1 MAHNAAI
8 WRGLK
13 ALSRW
18 FGFWI
23 TLAALTVTLV
33 ARATAADAQQTEFS
47 ADTQVLTV
55 GVLSTEGVTRALE
68 SWRPTV
74 DYLNREAL
82 FVESPY
88 RFVVQPHS
96 HVSLMQAIQ
105 NGEVDLAL
113 TNPAMFVTAEVESGA
128 RAVLSQARFWE
139 GRTHNEVGALVF
151 ARADSP
157 VRQINQLRGASV
169 MAVAESDFSGWWL
182 AEQEFRRRRL
192 DVSETLSE
200 LVFSGGN
207 QREVVYAVQTGLV
220 DVGVV
225 PAGVLEELAQ
235 EGAINLDDFIPLS
248 PMAFPEFPFWVS
260 TPLYPEWV
268 LSALPGVPDDALALV
283 INVMLGLD
291 AGSNESVSAGNV
303 VWQAPQNYQDVHDLL
318 ISLRVRPYENYL
330 IQATGRIFRNYK
342 WVILGMTTFI
352 ICSLLFLILQL
363 RRNIIL
369 AEEQKNVLESEI
381 RSKIFYRSAVEE
393 HTVFLMLRPNGKI
406 SHANENFCQTT
417 GRNRTDLLGTL
428 LSDILPKQE
437 QDILNDDIM
446 RAMGVGSSWDG
457 PLKILRED
465 GSVAWAQCTVIPVSG
480 SGEKLSEIAVVATDM
495 TQTRKGISDESFH
508 DSLELIEDQV
518 VVLRPGTLDLLYCN
532 RAATEKLIEDRV
544 GGTWKDRRAKD
555 ILTDAD
561 VRALEMRCQTLEEGP
576 QRRMTWEVTAGNGT
590 PYEIS
595 LEYVQPDNDEPR
607 FIAIY
612 RDITERKVAEKAKNE
627 FVATVSHELR
637 TPLTSMKGALGLAK
651 SGAIGDLTPQMDKM
665 IGMAADNCDRL
676 VLLINDMLDMEKIE
690 QGKMDFKMA
699 PTDVLEVVE
708 RAIESNKF
716 YAEKFKCTMR
726 LNLEED
732 EDGFMAMADKDRL
745 TQVMD
750 NLMSNA
756 SKFSGEGK
764 EIVATL
770 KIHRGRLRFS
780 LRDFGCGIPKAAQ
793 ATIFDKFTQADM
805 GDTRSQGGT
814 GLGLAIAKLI
824 VESHKGAIFFASERD
839 IGTEFFVDL
848 PRLIGDKV
856 MPMEPLGDD
865 EPNFSGAGLN
875 PAQLSQA
882 ENGSAD
888 GAQVGDGTELQ
899 VLVAQIQ
906 SGGFEAELETGSV
919 TVNQIVSGKGVVGQ
933 SSVFNWLSD
942 DGRSLVTDLF
952 EREKLSNLKVSV
964 LQAKSQD
971 SNMSDGMILNS
982 LRTNMY
988 SNWLSMIPNLVTP
1001 EGGFKLMAVGQNDLP
1016 SVDAEDVSMVEAG
1029 DVSQALV
1036 LTDNDQFDAILHFD
1050 KIGLAHCMTIIPAK
1064 GGRLPESL
1072 PVIVMVTQVEAQEGE
1087 RGVVSKFARPS
1098 GSGRGKARR
1107 RSRGGGVGMR

>member
-1 MAHNAAI
+1 MAHNATV
-8 WRGLK
+8 WRRLK

-33 ARATAADAQQTEFS
+33 ARATAANAQQTEFS
-47 ADTQVLTV
+47 ADTEVFTV
-55 GVLSTEGVTRALE
+55 GVLSTEGATRALE
-68 SWRPTV
+68 AWRPTV

-88 RFVVQPHS
+88 RFVVRPHS
-96 HVSLMQAIQ
+96 HATLMQAIQ
-105 NGEVDLAL
+105 DGTVDFAL

-139 GRTHNEVGALVF
+139 GRTYNEVGALIF

-157 VRQINQLRGASV
+157 VRQINQLRGGSV
-169 MAVAESDFSGWWL
+169 MAVAASDFSGWWL

-192 DVSETLSE
+192 DVRDMLSE

-220 DVGVV
+220 DAGVV
-225 PAGVLEELAQ
+225 PAGVLEELAA
-235 EGAINLDDFIPLS
+235 EGIINLEDFIPLS
-248 PMAFPEFPFWVS
+248 PMAYADYPFWVS

-268 LSALPGVPDDALALV
+268 LSALPDVPDDALALM
-283 INVMLGLD
+283 INSMLSVD
-291 AGSNESVSAGNV
+291 AGSVESVNGGNV

-330 IQATGRIFRNYK
+330 VQATARIYRSYK
-342 WVILGMTTFI
+342 WVIFGMTSFI
-352 ICSLLFLILQL
+352 IFSLLFLILQL
-363 RRNIIL
+363 RRNIML
-369 AEEQKNVLESEI
+369 AEQRKDVLESEI

-393 HTVFLMLRPNGKI
+393 HTVFLMLRPNGRI
-406 SHANENFCQTT
+406 SHANENFCETT
-417 GRNRTDLLGTL
+417 GRLRDDLLGTPL
-428 LSDILPKQE
+428 KEILPSQE
-437 QDILNDDIM
+437 QEILEAEIM
-446 RAMGVGSSWDG
+446 KAMEVGAPWDG
-457 PLKILRED
+457 PLKILKQD

-480 SGEKLSEIAVVATDM
+480 TGDDLSEIAVVATDM
-495 TQTRKGISDESFH
+495 TQTRKGISEESFNN
-508 DSLELIEDQV
+508 SLELIEDQV
-518 VVLRPGTLDLLYCN
+518 VVFRPGSMELLYCN
-532 RAATEKLIEDRV
+532 QTANEKLIENRV
-544 GGTWKDRRAKD
+544 GGTWQGRRIKD
-555 ILTDAD
+555 ILIDGD
-561 VRALEMRCQTLEEGP
+561 VRALEMRCETLEEGP
-576 QRRMTWEVTAGNGT
+576 QRRMTWEVTGNNGI

-607 FIAIY
+607 FISIY
-612 RDITERKVAEKAKNE
+612 RDITDRKVAEKAKNE

-651 SGAIGDLTPQMDKM
+651 SGAIGELTPQMDKM

-699 PTDVLEVVE
+699 PIDVLEVVE
-708 RAIESNKF
+708 KAIESNKF

-726 LNLEED
+726 LNIEED
-732 EDGFMAMADKDRL
+732 DDGFMAMGDKDRL

-764 EIVATL
+764 EIIATL
-770 KIHRGRLRFS
+770 KIHRDRLRFT
-780 LRDFGCGIPKAAQ
+780 LRDFGRGIPKPAQ

-824 VESHKGAIFFASERD
+824 VESHKGSIFFASEDD

-848 PRLIGDKV
+848 PRMVGDKV
-856 MPMEPLGDD
+856 IPMEPIED
-865 EPNFSGAGLN
+865 EAVAFSGAGLT
-875 PAQLSQA
+875 PEQA
-882 ENGSAD
+882 GLGAVAGAD
-888 GAQVGDGTELQ
+888 GGKVGDGTELQ
-899 VLVAQIQ
+899 VLLAQMQ
-906 SGGFEAELETGSV
+906 SGGFEVELETGSV
-919 TVNQIVSGKGVVGQ
+919 TVSQVVSGKGVVGQ

-942 DGRSLVTDLF
+942 DGRSLVTEMF
-952 EREKLSNLKVSV
+952 ERENLSNLKVSV
-964 LQAKSQD
+964 LQAKSED

-988 SNWLSMIPNLVTP
+988 SNWLSMIPNMVTP
-1001 EGGFKLMAVGQNDLP
+1001 EGGFKLMAVGSSDLP
-1016 SVDAEDVSMVEAG
+1016 SVDAEDVSMMEAG
-1029 DVSQALV
+1029 DVPQALV
-1036 LTDNDQFDAILHFD
+1036 LAENDQFDAVLHFD
-1050 KIGLAHCMTIIPAK
+1050 KIGLAHCMTIIPVV

-1072 PVIVMVTQVEAQEGE
+1072 PVIVMVTQIEAPEAE

-1098 GSGRGKARR
+1098 GAGRGKARR
-1107 RSRGGGVGMR
+1107 RARG

>member
-1 MAHNAAI
+1 MARNANF

-33 ARATAADAQQTEFS
+33 ARATAANAQQTQFS
-47 ADTQVLTV
+47 ADTQIFTV
-55 GVLSTEGVTRALE
+55 GVLSTEGATRALE
-68 SWRPTV
+68 AWRPTV
-74 DYLNREAL
+74 DYLNREAQ

-88 RFVVQPHS
+88 RFVVRPHS
-96 HVSLMQAIQ
+96 HASLMQAVQ
-105 NGEVDLAL
+105 DGDVDFAL

-139 GRTHNEVGALVF
+139 GRTYNEVGSLVF

-169 MAVAESDFSGWWL
+169 MAVAASDFSGWWL

-192 DVSETLSE
+192 DVNDMLSE

-207 QREVVYAVQTGLV
+207 EREVVYAVQTGLV
-220 DVGVV
+220 DAGVV
-225 PAGVLEELAQ
+225 PAGTLEELALQ
-235 EGAINLDDFIPLS
+235 GAIDLEDFVPLS
-248 PMAFPEFPFWVS
+248 PMAYPDYPFWVS

-268 LSALPGVPDDALALV
+268 LSALPNVPDDALALV
-283 INVMLGLD
+283 INAMLGMD
-291 AGSNESVSAGNV
+291 AGTPESVRAGNI

-330 IQATGRIFRNYK
+330 LQATGRIYRSYK

-363 RRNIIL
+363 RRNIML
-369 AEEQKNVLESEI
+369 AEAQKDVLESEI

-393 HTVFLMLRPNGKI
+393 HTVFLMLKPNGRI
-406 SHANENFCQTT
+406 SHANENFCVTT
-417 GRNRTDLLGTL
+417 GRNQAALLGKPL
-428 LSDILPKQE
+428 ADILPDREQE
-437 QDILNDDIM
+437 LLRNDIM
-446 RAMGVGSSWDG
+446 KAMEVGAPWDG

-465 GSVAWAQCTVIPVSG
+465 GSIAWAQCTVIPVSA

-532 RAATEKLIEDRV
+532 RAATEKLIENRV
-544 GGTWKDRRAKD
+544 GGTWQDRRAKD
-555 ILTDAD
+555 ILTDSD
-561 VRALEMRCQTLEEGP
+561 VRALEMRCEALEEGP
-576 QRRMTWEVTAGNGT
+576 QRRMTWEVTAQNGT

-612 RDITERKVAEKAKNE
+612 RDITDRKVAEKAKNE

-690 QGKMDFKMA
+690 AGKMDFKMA
-699 PTDVLEVVE
+699 PVDVLEVVE
-708 RAIESNKF
+708 KAIESNKF

-726 LNLEED
+726 LHLEED
-732 EDGFMAMADKDRL
+732 DNGFMAMADKDRL

-756 SKFSGEGK
+756 SKFSVEGK
-764 EIVATL
+764 EIIATL
-770 KIHRGRLRFS
+770 KIHRGRLRFT

-824 VESHKGAIFFASERD
+824 VESHKGAIFFASEAD

-848 PRLIGDKV
+848 PRMIGDKV
-856 MPMEPLGDD
+856 QPMEPIED
-865 EPNFSGAGLN
+865 EEVAFSGSGLTPEQAGK
-875 PAQLSQA
+875 
-882 ENGSAD
+882 GSAAA
-888 GAQVGDGTELQ
+888 GGQVGDGTEMQ
-899 VLVAQIQ
+899 VLLAQMQ

-919 TVNQIVSGKGVVGQ
+919 TVSQVVSGKGVVGQ

-942 DGRSLVTDLF
+942 DGRALVTDLF
-952 EREKLSNLKVSV
+952 EREKLSNLQVSV
-964 LQAKSQD
+964 LQAKSED

-988 SNWLSMIPNLVTP
+988 SNWLSTIPNMITP
-1001 EGGFKLMAVGQNDLP
+1001 EGGFRLMAVGSSDLP
-1016 SVDAEDVSMVEAG
+1016 KVDAADVSMMEAG
-1029 DVSQALV
+1029 DVPQALV
-1036 LTDNDQFDAILHFD
+1036 LADNDQFDAILHFD
-1050 KIGLAHCMTIIPAK
+1050 KIGLAHCMTIIPAR

-1098 GSGRGKARR
+1098 GAGRGKARR
-1107 RSRGGGVGMR
+1107 RARGGGVGMR

>member
-1 MAHNAAI
+1 MAHNTGF

-33 ARATAADAQQTEFS
+33 ARATAADAQETEFP
-47 ADTQVLTV
+47 ADIQIFTV
-55 GVLSTEGVTRALE
+55 GVLSTEGATRALE
-68 SWRPTV
+68 SWRPTGE
-74 DYLNREAL
+74 YLNREAQ

-88 RFVVQPHS
+88 RFVIRPYS
-96 HVSLMQAIQ
+96 HVSLSEAIQ
-105 NGEVDLAL
+105 NGEVDFAL

-128 RAVLSQARFWE
+128 RAVLSQARFWQ
-139 GRTHNEVGALVF
+139 GRTYNEVGSLIF
-151 ARADSP
+151 ARSDSP

-169 MAVAESDFSGWWL
+169 MAVAASDFSGWWL

-192 DVSETLSE
+192 DVTNLLSE

-207 QREVVYAVQTGLV
+207 EREVVYAVQTGLV
-220 DVGVV
+220 DAGIV
-225 PAGVLEELAQ
+225 PAGTLEALADQ
-235 EGAINLDDFIPLS
+235 GAIDLEDFVPLS
-248 PMAFPEFPFWVS
+248 PMAYPDYPFWVS

-268 LSALPGVPDDALALV
+268 LSALPNVPDDALALV
-283 INVMLGLD
+283 INAMLGMETD
-291 AGSNESVSAGNV
+291 TPESISAGNV

-318 ISLRVRPYENYL
+318 ISLRVRPYENYFL
-330 IQATGRIFRNYK
+330 QATGRIYRSYK

-363 RRNIIL
+363 RRNIML
-369 AEEQKNVLESEI
+369 AEAQKDVLESEI

-393 HTVFLMLRPNGKI
+393 HTVFLMLKPDGNI
-406 SHANENFCQTT
+406 SHANENFCATT
-417 GRNRTDLLGTL
+417 GRKQADLLGKPL
-428 LSDILPKQE
+428 ADILPDREQE
-437 QDILNDDIM
+437 LLHGDIM
-446 RAMGVGSSWDG
+446 KAMEVGAPWDG

-465 GSVAWAQCTVIPVSG
+465 GSVAWAQCTVIPVSA

-495 TQTRKGISDESFH
+495 TQTRKGISDESFNN
-508 DSLELIEDQV
+508 SLELIEDQV
-518 VVLRPGTLDLLYCN
+518 VVFRPTTLELLYCN
-532 RAATEKLIEDRV
+532 RTANEKLIENRV
-544 GGTWKDRRAKD
+544 GGTWQGRRIND
-555 ILTDAD
+555 ILTETD
-561 VRALEMRCQTLEEGP
+561 VRALEMRCETLEAGP
-576 QRRMTWEVTAGNGT
+576 QRRMTWEVTGNNGI

-607 FIAIY
+607 FISIY
-612 RDITERKVAEKAKNE
+612 RDITDRKVAEKAKNE

-651 SGAIGDLTPQMDKM
+651 SGAIGELTPQMDKM

-699 PTDVLEVVE
+699 PVDVLEVVE
-708 RAIESNKF
+708 KAIESNKF

-726 LNLEED
+726 LHLEED
-732 EDGFMAMADKDRL
+732 ADGFMAMGDRDRL

-764 EIVATL
+764 EIIATL
-770 KIHRGRLRFS
+770 KIHRGRLRFT
-780 LRDFGCGIPKAAQ
+780 LRDFGRGIPKAAQ

-824 VESHKGAIFFASERD
+824 VESHKGAIFFASETD

-856 MPMEPLGDD
+856 QEMEPIED
-865 EPNFSGAGLN
+865 EEVAFSGAGLTT
-875 PAQLSQA
+875 AQA
-882 ENGSAD
+882 DSATD
-888 GAQVGDGTELQ
+888 AVAATGQIGDGSELQ
-899 VLVAQIQ
+899 VLLAQMQ
-906 SGGFEAELETGSV
+906 SGGFEAELESGSV
-919 TVNQIVSGKGVVGQ
+919 TVSQVVSGKGVVGQ

-942 DGRSLVTDLF
+942 DGRALVTDLF
-952 EREKLSNLKVSV
+952 EREKLLNLNVSV
-964 LQAKSQD
+964 LQAKSED

-988 SNWLSMIPNLVTP
+988 SNWLSMIPNMVTP
-1001 EGGFKLMAVGQNDLP
+1001 EGGFKLMAVGSSDLP
-1016 SVDAEDVSMVEAG
+1016 SVDAEDVSLTQAG

-1036 LTDNDQFDAILHFD
+1036 LADNDQFDAILHFD

-1072 PVIVMVTQVEAQEGE
+1072 PVIVMVTQIEAPEAE

-1098 GSGRGKARR
+1098 GAGRGKARR
-1107 RSRGGGVGMR
+1107 RARG

>member
-1 MAHNAAI
+1 MAHRTAL

-33 ARATAADAQQTEFS
+33 ARATAANAQQTEFS
-47 ADTQVLTV
+47 ADTQVFTV
-55 GVLSTEGVTRALE
+55 GVQSTEGATRALE
-68 SWRPTV
+68 AWRPTIE
-74 DYLNREAL
+74 YLNREAV
-82 FVESPY
+82 FAESPY
-88 RFVVQPHS
+88 RFNVRPFS
-96 HVSLMQAIQ
+96 HGELMNAMSA
-105 NGEVDLAL
+105 GAVDFAL
-113 TNPAMFVTAEVESGA
+113 TNPAMFVTVEVESGA

-139 GRTHNEVGALVF
+139 GRTYNEVGAVVF

-169 MAVAESDFSGWWL
+169 MAVAASDFSGWWL

-192 DVSETLSE
+192 DVQDMLSE

-207 QREVVYAVQTGLV
+207 QREVIYAVQTGLV
-220 DVGVV
+220 DAGVV
-225 PAGVLEELAQ
+225 PAGVLEALAE
-235 EGAINLDDFIPLS
+235 EGVINMDDFIPLS
-248 PMAFPEFPFWVS
+248 PMAYPDYPFWVS

-268 LSALPGVPDDALALV
+268 LSALENVPDDALALV
-283 INVMLGLD
+283 INSMLSID
-291 AGSNESVSAGNV
+291 AGSVESVSGGNI

-330 IQATGRIFRNYK
+330 VQAILRIYSSYK
-342 WVILGMTTFI
+342 WVILGMTAFITF
-352 ICSLLFLILQL
+352 SLLFLILQL
-363 RRNIIL
+363 RRNIQL
-369 AEEQKNVLESEI
+369 AEMRKDVLESEL
-381 RSKIFYRSAVEE
+381 RSKLFYRSAVEE
-393 HTVFLMLRPNGKI
+393 HTVFLMLRPSGRI
-406 SHANENFCQTT
+406 SHVNDNFCETT
-417 GRNRTDLLGTL
+417 GRDKVDLTGAFLK
-428 LSDILPKQE
+428 DILPDQE
-437 QDILNDDIM
+437 RKLLEEDIM
-446 RAMGVGSSWDG
+446 QSMSVGAPWDG
-457 PLKILRED
+457 PLKILKED
-465 GSVAWAQCTVIPVSG
+465 GTIAWAQCTVIPVSG
-480 SGEKLSEIAVVATDM
+480 AGDKLSEIAVVATDM
-495 TQTRKGISDESFH
+495 TQTRKGISDDSFH

-518 VVLRPGTLDLLYCN
+518 VVLRPGSLELMYCN
-532 RAATEKLIEDRV
+532 RTANEKLIENRI
-544 GGTWKDRRAKD
+544 GGTWQGRSARD

-561 VRALEMRCQTLEEGP
+561 VRALEMRCEALEEGP
-576 QRRMTWEVTAGNGT
+576 QRRMTWEVTGSNGI

-607 FIAIY
+607 FISIY
-612 RDITERKVAEKAKNE
+612 RDITDRKVAEKAKNE

-699 PTDVLEVVE
+699 PVDVLEVVDK
-708 RAIESNKF
+708 AMESNKF
-716 YAEKFKCTMR
+716 YAEKFKCTLR
-726 LNLEED
+726 LNVEED

-770 KIHRGRLRFS
+770 KIHRGRLRFT
-780 LRDFGCGIPKAAQ
+780 LRDFGCGIPKEAQ

-824 VESHKGAIFFASERD
+824 VESHKGEIFFASEKD

-848 PRLIGDKV
+848 PRMIGDKV
-856 MPMEPLGDD
+856 MPFEPLDG
-865 EPNFSGAGLN
+865 EEVAFSGAGLT
-875 PAQLSQA
+875 PDQA
-882 ENGSAD
+882 GIGAAAAGGD
-888 GAQVGDGTELQ
+888 GQVGDGTELQ
-899 VLVAQIQ
+899 VLLAQMQ
-906 SGGFEAELETGSV
+906 SGGFEVELESGSV
-919 TVNQIVSGKGVVGQ
+919 TVSQVVSGKGVVGQ

-942 DGRSLVTDLF
+942 DGRNLVTELF
-952 EREKLSNLKVSV
+952 ERERLSNLKVSV
-964 LQAKSQD
+964 LQAKSED

-988 SNWLSMIPNLVTP
+988 SNWLSMIPNMVTP
-1001 EGGFKLMAVGQNDLP
+1001 EGGFKLMAVGENDLP
-1016 SVDAEDVSMVEAG
+1016 KVDAEDVSLMPAG
-1029 DVSQALV
+1029 DVPQALV
-1036 LTDNDQFDAILHFD
+1036 LADNDQFDAVLHFD
-1050 KIGLAHCMTIIPAK
+1050 KIGLAHCMTIIPVA

-1072 PVIVMVTQVEAQEGE
+1072 PVIVMVTQVEAPEAE

-1098 GSGRGKARR
+1098 GAGRGKARR
-1107 RSRGGGVGMR
+1107 RARG

>member
-1 MAHNAAI
+1 MAHNASV
-8 WRGLK
+8 WRRLK

-33 ARATAADAQQTEFS
+33 ARATAAQAQQTEFS
-47 ADTQVLTV
+47 ADTQVFTV
-55 GVLSTEGVTRALE
+55 GVLSTEGATRALE
-68 SWRPTV
+68 AWRPTV
-74 DYLNREAL
+74 EYLNREAL
-82 FVESPY
+82 FVDSPY
-88 RFVVQPHS
+88 RFVVRPYS
-96 HVSLMQAIQ
+96 HATLMQAIQ
-105 NGEVDLAL
+105 DSTVDFAL

-139 GRTHNEVGALVF
+139 GRTYNEVGALVF

-157 VRQINQLRGASV
+157 VRQINQLRGGSV
-169 MAVAESDFSGWWL
+169 MAVAASDFSGWWL

-192 DVSETLSE
+192 DVQDMLSE

-207 QREVVYAVQTGLV
+207 QREVVYAVQSGLV
-220 DVGVV
+220 DAGVV
-225 PAGVLEELAQ
+225 PAGVLEELAA
-235 EGAINLDDFIPLS
+235 EGVINLDEFIPLS
-248 PMAFPEFPFWVS
+248 PMAFPDYPFWVS

-268 LSALPGVPDDALALV
+268 LSALPDVPDEALALM
-283 INVMLGLD
+283 INSMLSVE
-291 AGSNESVSAGNV
+291 AGSVESVNGGNV

-330 IQATGRIFRNYK
+330 IQATARIYRSYK
-342 WVILGMTTFI
+342 WVIFGMTTFI

-363 RRNIIL
+363 RRNIML
-369 AEEQKNVLESEI
+369 AEQRKDVLESEI

-393 HTVFLMLRPNGKI
+393 HTVFLMLRPNGRI
-406 SHANENFCQTT
+406 SHVNENFCETT
-417 GRNRTDLLGTL
+417 GRERDGLMGTFL
-428 LSDILPKQE
+428 KDILPAHEQE
-437 QDILNDDIM
+437 ILEEEIM
-446 RAMGVGSSWDG
+446 KSVDVGAPWDG
-457 PLKILRED
+457 PLKILKED

-480 SGEKLSEIAVVATDM
+480 SGEELSEIAVVATDM
-495 TQTRKGISDESFH
+495 TQTRKGISEESFNN
-508 DSLELIEDQV
+508 SLELIEDQV
-518 VVLRPGTLDLLYCN
+518 VVFRPGSMEMLYCN
-532 RAATEKLIEDRV
+532 RTANEKLIENRI
-544 GGTWKDRRAKD
+544 GGSWHGRAIKD
-555 ILTDAD
+555 ILTDTD
-561 VRALEMRCQTLEEGP
+561 VRALQMRCETLEEGP
-576 QRRMTWEVTAGNGT
+576 QRRMTWEVTGNNGI

-607 FIAIY
+607 FISIY
-612 RDITERKVAEKAKNE
+612 RDITDRKVAEKAKNE

-651 SGAIGDLTPQMDKM
+651 SGAIGELTPQMDKM

-699 PTDVLEVVE
+699 PIDVLDVVE
-708 RAIESNKF
+708 KAIESNKF

-732 EDGFMAMADKDRL
+732 GDGFMAMGDKDRL

-764 EIVATL
+764 EIIATL
-770 KIHRGRLRFS
+770 KIHRGRLRFT
-780 LRDFGCGIPKAAQ
+780 LRDFGRGIPKPAH

-814 GLGLAIAKLI
+814 GLGLAVAKLI
-824 VESHKGAIFFASERD
+824 VESHKGEIFFATEDD

-848 PRLIGDKV
+848 PRMVGDKV
-856 MPMEPLGDD
+856 MPFEPIEG
-865 EPNFSGAGLN
+865 EPVAFTGAGLT
-875 PAQLSQA
+875 PEQA
-882 ENGSAD
+882 GIAD
-888 GAQVGDGTELQ
+888 AAMAGGPVGDGTEMQ
-899 VLVAQIQ
+899 VLLAQMQ
-906 SGGFEAELETGSV
+906 SGGFEVELETGSV
-919 TVNQIVSGKGVVGQ
+919 TVSQVVSGKGVVGQ
-933 SSVFNWLSD
+933 SSIFNWLSD
-942 DGRSLVTDLF
+942 DGRSLVTEMF
-952 EREKLSNLKVSV
+952 ERETLSNLKVSV
-964 LQAKSQD
+964 LQAKSED

-988 SNWLSMIPNLVTP
+988 SNWLSMIPNMVTP
-1001 EGGFKLMAVGQNDLP
+1001 EGGFKLMSVGQNDLP
-1016 SVDAEDVSMVEAG
+1016 SVDAEDVSMMEAG
-1029 DVSQALV
+1029 DVPQALV
-1036 LTDNDQFDAILHFD
+1036 LAENDQFDAVLHFD
-1050 KIGLAHCMTIIPAK
+1050 KIGLAHCMTIIPVT

-1072 PVIVMVTQVEAQEGE
+1072 PVIVMVTQIEAPEAE

-1098 GSGRGKARR
+1098 GAGRGKARR
-1107 RSRGGGVGMR
+1107 RARG